1 MSKLNVYEAQ
11 IINDKTNKSEKV
23 TINALSFEEARQQ
36 ALTSGTIVT
45 VKKTGSTSSK
55 LKWKPRAR
63 ITFMTVLGTM
73 LKSGVGN
80 LTALKAIENSKSN
93 TGIIKDVASALR
105 RRIEKGSK
113 LTEAM
118 EELGPN
124 VFPPNIVAFVK
135 AGTQDS
141 NLGVVFKEAADFDRE
156 LLKIKSESTKGLW
169 SAILGFVVS
178 IIASIGGIFW
188 LAPMMKNNPLFEM
201 YPVDTGWIDMIAYA
215 FAGVL
220 IVVGVLG
227 FLYAL
232 LISFGKELMPVIA
245 DRILIK
251 IPIIKEIV
259 VAKDC
264 FITFYSMSKLLG
276 SNVRV
281 TDALRL
287 TYESTREGMLQND
300 FKKAYN
306 SIMSG
311 NNDWSRDMDLLDTTD
326 KVCINMSTDR
336 QRTAE
341 ILRDVSDQH
350 RIRYSDRLGVIVPT
364 LGVVSGILLTIGTG
378 IIFIQ
383 SMLPSLMVMTEMVQ

>member
-11 IINDKTNKSEKV
+11 VINQKTKKSEKV
-23 TINALSFEEARQQ
+23 TINALTFEEARKQ
-36 ALTSGTIVT
+36 AMTSGTIVT

-55 LKWKPRAR
+55 IKWKPRAR
-63 ITFMTVLGTM
+63 ITFMTILGTM

-80 LTALKAIENSKSN
+80 LTALKAIEESKSN
-93 TGIIKDVASALR
+93 KGVIKQVASTLR
-105 RRIEKGSK
+105 KRIESGSK

-118 EELGPN
+118 EELGPRI
-124 VFPPNIVAFVK
+124 FPPNIVAFVK

-156 LLKIKSESTKGLW
+156 LLKIKSESVKGLW
-169 SAILGFVVS
+169 SAIIGFVVS
-178 IIASIGGIFW
+178 VIASVGGIFW

-215 FAGVL
+215 FAGIL
-220 IVVGVLG
+220 IVVGALG

-251 IPIIKEIV
+251 IPVINEIV
-259 VAKDC
+259 VAKEC

-276 SNVRV
+276 SNVRI
-281 TDALRL
+281 TDALKL

-300 FKKAYN
+300 FIMAYKT
-306 SIMSG
+306 IKG
-311 NNDWSRDMDLLDTTD
+311 GEIDWSRDMKLLDTTD
-326 KVCINMSTDR
+326 KVCISMSTDR
-336 QRTAE
+336 QRTSE

-350 RIRYSDRLGVIVPT
+350 RMRYSDRLGAVVPT
-364 LGVVSGILLTIGTG
+364 LSVVSGVLLSIGTG

-383 SMLPSLMVMTEMVQ
+383 SMLPSLMVMGEMF